1 MSKVRLVLSF
11 FFFVIVIVVCYYFL
25 FLIIIIILSQ
35 LCLKCASWVCC
46 FSNALLWLHLQ

>member
-25 FLIIIIILSQ
+25 FLIIIILSQ